1 MKVILAV
8 LFVYLSVNCV
18 NLINQELRLQK
29 YHARLAQ
36 DMATVQAQQA
46 ELKAELLH
54 YNTPEGVE
62 ELARK
67 RLGYFKKGEIP
78 LRVIESTPTSS
89 EYAQTDNETLPQLQT
104 DLVPLSSLTD

>member
-1 MKVILAV
+1 MKTMKVILAA

-29 YHARLAQ
+29 YHARLEQ
-36 DMATVQAQQA
+36 DMAVVKAQQA
-46 ELKAELLH
+46 QLKAELAH
-54 YNTPEGVE
+54 YNTSEGVE

-78 LRVIESTPTSS
+78 LRVIESTP
-89 EYAQTDNETLPQLQT
+89 ADAA
-104 DLVPLSSLTD
+104 LSDTPAVN

>member
-1 MKVILAV
+1 MKVILAA

-29 YHARLAQ
+29 YHARLEQ
-36 DMATVQAQQA
+36 DMEAVKAQQA
-46 ELKAELLH
+46 QLKAELAH

-78 LRVIESTPTSS
+78 LRVIESTPSDERLADTP
-89 EYAQTDNETLPQLQT
+89 AVNPA
-104 DLVPLSSLTD
+104 VN

>member
-1 MKVILAV
+1 MKVILAA

-29 YHARLAQ
+29 YHARLEQ
-36 DMATVQAQQA
+36 DMAAVKAQQDQLKS
-46 ELKAELLH
+46 ELAYYK
-54 YNTPEGVE
+54 TPEGVE

-78 LRVIESTPTSS
+78 LRVIESTPAEAS
-89 EYAQTDNETLPQLQT
+89 LP
-104 DLVPLSSLTD
+104 PSPAAN